1 MALLGRI
8 FGRAPDADSE
18 EKDQAPLHICL
29 QPAQDEAEKDDA
41 PNLQAVAVDGAGKEI
56 EGNIAGKELEIDS
69 HDPLQAVADGD
80 GEEKE
85 IGKEE
90 IDNTGKELEIDS
102 HDPLQA
108 VAVAGKEEKEIGKEL
123 NKDDSQDPIA
133 DGDIGKEEKEIAEPE
148 IDNIPEKELEIDDSQ
163 DPATDEDDK
172 PLVTKKDPKAVDPTA
187 KDAEPSETKG
197 VAPVQFSKGLRKM
210 YLRVSSVEQ
219 AIAIIVARS
228 SFGLKKVD
236 PQRIQITCEG
246 AVVDGDINAGHEY
259 EVVLGKAKPKAKSKA
274 TAKTAAKSKGKDEQ
288 EDPAKAK
295 PGRKFLDVP
304 LCVTDGEITT
314 ETQDHEVALY
324 IGRLYKQKSN
334 PDAAEEITKA
344 RNLRKAF
351 AAGIGAPLLIESTA
365 NDLQD
370 LNKCLERAARLGAKA
385 TTRVSLLGE
394 AFPPPPVKRA
404 RGSADEA

>member
-8 FGRAPDADSE
+8 FGSRAPDAHGDSE
-18 EKDQAPLHICL
+18 TEKDNAPSPLHICL
-29 QPAQDEAEKDDA
+29 QPAVQEVDEELEAEKDDA
-41 PNLQAVAVDGAGKEI
+41 PNPLQAAVQAVGGDKELEAEKEIDTGKELDAEI
-56 EGNIAGKELEIDS
+56 EGN
-69 HDPLQAVADGD
+69 
-80 GEEKE
+80 
-85 IGKEE
+85 
-90 IDNTGKELEIDS
+90 
-102 HDPLQA
+102 
-108 VAVAGKEEKEIGKEL
+108 KEL
-123 NKDDSQDPIA
+123 NK
-133 DGDIGKEEKEIAEPE
+133 
-148 IDNIPEKELEIDDSQ
+148 EIDDSQ
-163 DPATDEDDK
+163 DPIGDALATDDDDDK
-172 PLVTKKDPKAVDPTA
+172 PLVAKKDTNTAFVPPTA
-187 KDAEPSETKG
+187 SIKDAVAEPLETKG
-197 VAPVQFSKGLRKM
+197 VAPVQFSKGLRKI
-210 YLRVSSVEQ
+210 YLRVSSVKQ
-219 AIAIIVARS
+219 AIAIIVWRS

-236 PQRIQITCEG
+236 PQRIHIMCEG

-259 EVVLGKAKPKAKSKA
+259 EVVVGKVAKPKAKSKA
-274 TAKTAAKSKGKDEQ
+274 TAKTEAAKSKGKDEQ

-295 PGRKFLDVP
+295 PKAGRKFLDVP